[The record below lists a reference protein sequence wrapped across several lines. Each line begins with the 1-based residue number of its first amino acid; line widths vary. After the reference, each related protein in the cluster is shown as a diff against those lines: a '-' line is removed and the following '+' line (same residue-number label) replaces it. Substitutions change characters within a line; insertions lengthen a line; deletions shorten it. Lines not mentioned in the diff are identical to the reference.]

1 MKVGDIV
8 SIKEEW
14 ATIGFY
20 YGLGVVTMIEEGDS
34 DGEHWE
40 SFRVQWNQDW
50 FWHTKEQLELISEG
64 W

>member
-40 SFRVQWNQDW
+40 SFRVQWNHDW
-50 FWHTKEQLELISEG
+50 FWHTKEQLELISES